1 MKLIQVSLALIT
13 LAMIMTFASPV
24 LGQTNATSAYWF
36 QQGLAFY
43 NQDNFSAS
51 LDAYNKALELDQRDS
66 EAWNNKGI
74 DLGILG
80 KYSDAIRAF
89 ENAVALNDSYAEAWY
104 NMGVIYDLKGDYYT
118 AVQAYKMATQINP
131 SYQKALVNRNYDTD
145 RLMAHSLS
153 CSCQDQLALV

>member
-1 MKLIQVSLALIT
+1 
-13 LAMIMTFASPV
+13 
-24 LGQTNATSAYWF
+24 
-36 QQGLAFY
+36 
-43 NQDNFSAS
+43 
-51 LDAYNKALELDQRDS
+51 
-66 EAWNNKGI
+66 
-74 DLGILG
+74 
-80 KYSDAIRAF
+80 
-89 ENAVALNDSYAEAWY
+89 VALNDSYAEAWY